1 MLGKVEKD
9 KFVKISAVLPRS
21 WAEFIREKAEQND
34 CSMTKILRMAL
45 ESYFLGELK

>member
-21 WAEFIREKAEQND
+21 WAEFIREKAKQND
-34 CSMTKILRMAL
+34 CSMTKILRIAL
-45 ESYFLGELK
+45 ENYFLGELK